1 MKKINV
7 MIVDDHVIVQ
17 EGLKQLLE
25 IGDEIKVVG
34 VARSGFECMQL
45 LENNL
50 YIDIILMDI
59 KMQGISGIE
68 TTRLIGEKYPR
79 VKVIMLTIYTDEHYV
94 TDAINA
100 GAKAFVLKNVKRDEL
115 INIIQH
121 VMKDG
126 AFLDPSVTAC
136 IMSQVKRSGEDKQVI
151 NKSYFT
157 YRELE
162 VINELVAG
170 HKDDEIAEILN
181 LSKHTVR
188 SHLKN
193 IFRKL
198 GVSSRSQAVT
208 KVISSKVVNTE

>member
-1 MKKINV
+1 
-7 MIVDDHVIVQ
+7 
-17 EGLKQLLE
+17 
-25 IGDEIKVVG
+25 
-34 VARSGFECMQL
+34 
-45 LENNL
+45 
-50 YIDIILMDI
+50 
-59 KMQGISGIE
+59 
-68 TTRLIGEKYPR
+68 
-79 VKVIMLTIYTDEHYV
+79 
-94 TDAINA
+94 
-100 GAKAFVLKNVKRDEL
+100 
-115 INIIQH
+115 
-121 VMKDG
+121 MKDG